1 MSNSL
6 ATDAGSLAELA
17 RAVLEGTAAPPP
29 IAKLIGF
36 RPVAM
41 ESGRAV
47 FELDTDL
54 ARHANPM
61 GTLHGGILCDLA
73 DAAMGFAYASTLAQG
88 ESFTTLELKINFL
101 RPVWQTRLTAT
112 GHVVQRGQTVGMVEC
127 DVTDEGGRLV
137 ARASSTCMTLRDAA
151 ARGR

>member
-47 FELDTDL
+47 FELDSDL

-61 GTLHGGILCDLA
+61 
-73 DAAMGFAYASTLAQG
+73 AAFYAT
-88 ESFTTLELKINFL
+88 
-101 RPVWQTRLTAT
+101 WQMQPWASPTP
-112 GHVVQRGQTVGMVEC
+112 
-127 DVTDEGGRLV
+127 
-137 ARASSTCMTLRDAA
+137 AR
-151 ARGR
+151 